1 MKQVVTLDRSCLDKT
16 TTITTNKLPT
26 RLPNRIAISKSEY
39 KIFSSVLENPHCKN
53 IVKFFETLEEEFIV
67 VNDDIS

>member
-16 TTITTNKLPT
+16 TAITTNKLPT

-53 IVKFFETLEEEFIV
+53 IVKFFETLEEEFTV